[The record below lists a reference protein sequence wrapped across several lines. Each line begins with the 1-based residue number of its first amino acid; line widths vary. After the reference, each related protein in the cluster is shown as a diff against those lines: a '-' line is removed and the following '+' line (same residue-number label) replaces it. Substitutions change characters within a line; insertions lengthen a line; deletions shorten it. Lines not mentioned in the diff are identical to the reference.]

1 MTIPRLREAH
11 VVVLE
16 GGPSA
21 EATVSRSSAA
31 GVRQALEG
39 AVGRV
44 TPLELDAK
52 LASHL
57 DALAPDVVFPALH
70 GPPGEDG
77 TVQGLLDLLG
87 LPYVGSGVAA
97 SVTAMDK
104 ALAKHCFRAAGLPV
118 ARDLVI
124 PAGTGTDQ
132 AATWVLDTLGC
143 AVVVKPSQQGSAL
156 GVTLVDSEAALETA
170 LTLALSFGGAVL
182 VEERLTGREMTA
194 GIFDPHGQEAL
205 ALPVIEITTP
215 ENSWY
220 DFDHRYAPGAS
231 EHLAPAPLSE
241 GLGHAIQAIARKAHA
256 TLGCRDLSR
265 ADLILTEAG
274 PVLLEVNTLPG
285 MTPTSLYPDG
295 AAAAGLPFPQLARS
309 LVQSALSRGPRRF

>member
-1 MTIPRLREAH
+1 
-11 VVVLE
+11 
-16 GGPSA
+16 
-21 EATVSRSSAA
+21 
-31 GVRQALEG
+31 VRQALEG

-231 EHLAPAPLSE
+231 EHLVPAPLSE